1 MREGIGSGFMSM
13 KGKEAENQRLLAL
26 VQEKEDLLK
35 AWIQRYESEVLSFMC
50 SIMMQCYESELLCW
64 NSVSVVSCVSQP
76 FPFSWYLGRHA
87 ASFGVRAD

>member
-1 MREGIGSGFMSM
+1 MRVGTGSGFMSM

-26 VQEKEDLLK
+26 VQQKEDLLK
-35 AWIQRYESEVLSFMC
+35 AWIQRYESEVLC
-50 SIMMQCYESELLCW
+50 C
-64 NSVSVVSCVSQP
+64 NSVSVVSCGSQP